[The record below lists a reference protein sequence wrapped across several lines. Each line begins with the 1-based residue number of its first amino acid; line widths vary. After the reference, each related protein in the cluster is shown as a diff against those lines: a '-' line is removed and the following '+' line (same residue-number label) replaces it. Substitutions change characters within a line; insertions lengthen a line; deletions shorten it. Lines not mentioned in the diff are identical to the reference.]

1 MKGRIILNLESKPRV
16 LAHITYLLSKS
27 KVNIEDINY
36 VDTGDRVIV
45 DLTVDD
51 PKKAVGVLQQNKYE
65 PTMLG
70 KFMLVALKDQ
80 PGELFKISKM
90 LDDNG
95 VRLLRVDIVSK
106 GSKMAVVSLLVDKKR
121 KAEKLLKPY
130 LI

>member
-1 MKGRIILNLESKPRV
+1 
-16 LAHITYLLSKS
+16 
-27 KVNIEDINY
+27 
-36 VDTGDRVIV
+36 
-45 DLTVDD
+45 
-51 PKKAVGVLQQNKYE
+51 
-65 PTMLG
+65 MLG